1 MTNDEIMLDASEE
14 TPDADHAHAKAA
26 RKAARKQKKKDDAAA
41 RAAGLDCG
49 NEPAFDY
56 ANAKSVL
63 HAEDGDG
70 KKKKKDKK
78 KKSAAFAPFSGMSDA
93 PKGLPRAQKEVPGRS
108 KTFTR

>member
-1 MTNDEIMLDASEE
+1 MTNDEIMLDAPEE
-14 TPDADHAHAKAA
+14 TPDAIRAREKAA

-41 RAAGLDCG
+41 QAAGLNYGD
-49 NEPAFDY
+49 EPAFDY

-78 KKSAAFAPFSGMSDA
+78 KKNPAFAPFSGMSDA

-108 KTFTR
+108 RTFKS